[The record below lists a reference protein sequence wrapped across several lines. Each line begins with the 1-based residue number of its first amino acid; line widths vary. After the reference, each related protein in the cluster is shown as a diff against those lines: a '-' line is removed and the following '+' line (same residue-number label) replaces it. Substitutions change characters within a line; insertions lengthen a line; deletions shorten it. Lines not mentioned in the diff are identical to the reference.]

1 MQYSSALPLLQRLRI
16 RTRRRHSL
24 ELPPRSADETSP
36 LLSLMLALAAL
47 AALAVALVPPASYL
61 LALQAHEAGRLETRA
76 GYLANELARRSWLIE
91 QEDHRGALGI
101 LRQNASPSMAAE
113 HVRLLQANGSLLAEV
128 TPLEPLARPLL
139 TRRAAVPRD
148 SGPQAEVEVTRSLRP
163 ALQKAALLLLL
174 CLLLGG
180 MIFVLLRLLPM
191 WMLRQALG
199 HASYLATHDTLTG
212 LSNRL
217 AFQDRLSHA
226 LLAAHRE
233 GRVVALL
240 VIDLDDFKEVND
252 THGHAAGDRLLRE
265 VAQRMGQGMRASDTL
280 ARIGGDEFAIIQ
292 TAGHQPQAA
301 EGLAR
306 RLLTLM
312 NEPIMLE
319 GRARPVRL
327 SIGIA
332 LSRAGGATEP
342 AQLVHDA
349 DMAMYQAKQSR
360 AGGYH
365 FHSPALS
372 RKLRERRLLEQDL
385 RQAHAQQQFRLDYQP
400 LVYLGSGQVSG
411 GEALLRWHRPGHGN
425 MPPDLFIPLLEETGL
440 IVPVGAWVLETACRE
455 AARWPARM
463 SVAVNV
469 STIQFR
475 KPGLCEAVEGA
486 LRSSGLPAHRL
497 ELEITESVLLHDTPE
512 TLATLQRLREIGVR
526 IAMDDFGTGYSSL
539 SYLHHFAFD
548 KIKIDRSFVQ
558 RMAQDPNAK
567 AVIRAVVNISQTL
580 GIRALAEGVE
590 NAEQA
595 ELLRQEG
602 CAEVQGYLF
611 GRPMPP
617 EQFAALHARLRRPA

>member
-1 MQYSSALPLLQRLRI
+1 
-16 RTRRRHSL
+16 
-24 ELPPRSADETSP
+24 
-36 LLSLMLALAAL
+36 
-47 AALAVALVPPASYL
+47 
-61 LALQAHEAGRLETRA
+61 
-76 GYLANELARRSWLIE
+76 
-91 QEDHRGALGI
+91 
-101 LRQNASPSMAAE
+101 
-113 HVRLLQANGSLLAEV
+113 
-128 TPLEPLARPLL
+128 
-139 TRRAAVPRD
+139 
-148 SGPQAEVEVTRSLRP
+148 
-163 ALQKAALLLLL
+163 
-174 CLLLGG
+174 
-180 MIFVLLRLLPM
+180 
-191 WMLRQALG
+191 
-199 HASYLATHDTLTG
+199 
-212 LSNRL
+212 
-217 AFQDRLSHA
+217 
-226 LLAAHRE
+226 
-233 GRVVALL
+233 
-240 VIDLDDFKEVND
+240 
-252 THGHAAGDRLLRE
+252 
-265 VAQRMGQGMRASDTL
+265 
-280 ARIGGDEFAIIQ
+280 
-292 TAGHQPQAA
+292 
-301 EGLAR
+301 
-306 RLLTLM
+306 M

-349 DMAMYQAKQSR
+349 DMAMYRAKQSR

-580 GIRALAEGVE
+580 GIRALAEGWRMPSRRSCCGRRAAPRCRATSSAGRCRRSSSPPCMPGSAAPPE
-590 NAEQA
+590 RPE
-595 ELLRQEG
+595 ERQEG
-602 CAEVQGYLF
+602 
-611 GRPMPP
+611 
-617 EQFAALHARLRRPA
+617 